1 MHGGAVQIHGQ
12 VAYGRRHPAMR
23 DRETST
29 SYGDGLSAPF
39 PAQLIILVRN
49 ADILPEN
56 AKVTK
61 CRPNPKMAPA
71 TTFPVE

>member
-1 MHGGAVQIHGQ
+1 MNGGAARVDGQ
-12 VAYGRRHPAMR
+12 VACRHRYPEMR
-23 DRETST
+23 DRKTTTLGGTVLRE
-29 SYGDGLSAPF
+29 PF

-56 AKVTK
+56 AKVAK
-61 CRPNPKMAPA
+61 CRPNPGMAPA